1 RIKDKGEVRYEEIVA
16 DPGVDDKRL
25 FVFEPEYAGLLKQT
39 ERQGNILS
47 AVIRQ
52 AWDTGTLR
60 TLTKNN
66 PTRATGAHLSIVG
79 HITCEELRRYL
90 SATEVANGFGNRFL
104 WIAVDRAQALPE
116 GGEPDPGALADVQA
130 RLAAAVA
137 FARNIGAMHR
147 DEEAREVWRTI

>member
-1 RIKDKGEVRYEEIVA
+1 RGLVLVGRTSKARKGTSWGRVRQLLALADEGWSQDRVQGNLSSGEGLIWAGRDSIIKRERIKDKGEVRYDDVEA

-25 FVFEPEYAGLLKQT
+25 LVCEPEFAGVLKQT

-66 PTRATGAHLSIVG
+66 PTRATGAHISTIG

-90 SATEVANGFGNRFL
+90 SATE
-104 WIAVDRAQALPE
+104 
-116 GGEPDPGALADVQA
+116 
-130 RLAAAVA
+130 
-137 FARNIGAMHR
+137 
-147 DEEAREVWRTI
+147 